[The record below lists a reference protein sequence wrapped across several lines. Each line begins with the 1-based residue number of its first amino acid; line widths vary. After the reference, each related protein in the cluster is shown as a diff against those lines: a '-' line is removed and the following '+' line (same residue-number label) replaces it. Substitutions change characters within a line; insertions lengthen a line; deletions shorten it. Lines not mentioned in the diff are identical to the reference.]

1 MPNQS
6 NVVTLADIE
15 VPEADPENAESSEA
29 ELAKRLNNRVKKTP
43 VDNDSQGGNTD
54 DLGDLN
60 GVVPG
65 ASAIRGIRHI
75 TPFLFFLQAYAEVM
89 YPDIKNPAR
98 RIMKLRERHRLT
110 IRVCGT
116 LDFLLQ
122 LVLVLAVISGPAL
135 IIYNG
140 VKAGLGL

>member
-1 MPNQS
+1 MPNNS
-6 NVVTLADIE
+6 NVVPFSDDDA
-15 VPEADPENAESSEA
+15 PETNPASEASEA
-29 ELAKRLNNRVKKTP
+29 ELAKRLNNRVKRTP
-43 VDNDSQGGNTD
+43 VDNDSQGGSND

-110 IRVCGT
+110 IRICGT

-122 LVLVLAVISGPAL
+122 LILVVAVISGPAL

-140 VKAGLGL
+140 VKTGLGL

>member
-1 MPNQS
+1 LPDHS
-6 NVVTLADIE
+6 VVVPLSEMEA
-15 VPEADPENAESSEA
+15 PEADPTDAEASEA
-29 ELAKRLNNRVKKTP
+29 ELAKRLNSRVRKKP
-43 VDNDSQGGNTD
+43 VDNDSQGGNAD
-54 DLGDLN
+54 ELGDLN

-65 ASAIRGIRHI
+65 ASAIRGIRHL
-75 TPFLFFLQAYAEVM
+75 TPFLFFLEAYAEVM

-98 RIMKLRERHRLT
+98 RILKLRERHRLT
-110 IRVCGT
+110 VRICGT

-122 LVLVLAVISGPAL
+122 LVLVVAVLSGPVL

>member
-1 MPNQS
+1 MPDTEAS
-6 NVVTLADIE
+6 KSAPADTSG
-15 VPEADPENAESSEA
+15 AD
-29 ELAKRLNNRVKKTP
+29 LAKRLNSTVKKKQ
-43 VDNDSQGGNTD
+43 VDNDSEGGNAD

-98 RIMKLRERHRLT
+98 RIMKLRERHRFT
-110 IRVCGT
+110 IRVCGS
-116 LDFLLQ
+116 LDLLLQ
-122 LVLVLAVISGPAL
+122 LALVLVVISGPAL

-140 VKAGLGL
+140 VKTTLGL